1 MKKNLLFAFLIM
13 FVLSATAFAGFTDPK
28 TGSDKSAATTP
39 KENRLS
45 EEEIG
50 RMNRNVEITNMD
62 KTTLSN
68 KENNALKKDLNATE
82 KQDRRYGYVWV
93 GGSGLLLLIILIIL
107 LV

>member
-1 MKKNLLFAFLIM
+1 MKKNLLFALLIM

-28 TGSDKSAATTP
+28 TGSDKSVATNP

-45 EEEIG
+45 DEEIS
-50 RMNRNVEITNMD
+50 RMNRNVEINNLD

-68 KENNALKKDLNATE
+68 KENNALKKDLNSTN
-82 KQDRRYGYVWV
+82 KQDRHYGYIWV
-93 GGSGLLLLIILIIL
+93 GGGGVLLLIILILL